1 MASGIVT
8 AHLNNLIDASLGTA
22 TITATTTPLKA
33 RLMTA
38 NGSATSAGTEVT
50 GGSYTSQTITFASTA
65 SGSAASSNTQ
75 TYTGMPGCTV
85 VGIEL
90 WDSAGTPLRK
100 WFGALAA
107 NKVVNSG
114 DTFSLAS
121 GAVTATITGTA

>member
-8 AHLNNLIDASLGTA
+8 AHSNNLLDASLGTA
-22 TITATTTPLKA
+22 TITATVTPLKA

-38 NGSATSAGTEVT
+38 NGTATSAGTEVT
-50 GGSYTSQTITFASTA
+50 GGSYTQQTITFAAA
-65 SGSAASSNTQ
+65 SSASAASNNAP
-75 TYTGMPGCTV
+75 TYTSMPACTV

-100 WFGALAA
+100 WFGALTA

-121 GAVTATITGTA
+121 GAVTAAIATT